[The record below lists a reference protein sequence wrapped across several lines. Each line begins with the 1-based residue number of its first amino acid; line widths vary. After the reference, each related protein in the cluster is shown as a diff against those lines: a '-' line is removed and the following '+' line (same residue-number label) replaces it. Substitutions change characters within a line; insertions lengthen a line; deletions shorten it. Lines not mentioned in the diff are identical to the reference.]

1 MKPTRL
7 LLPIALT
14 AAVLAADTPA
24 QTTRPAAATRPERP
38 TRADFERQ
46 YNVVIDNNIFLRERG
61 RSTSRPSW
69 TERSATQPA
78 TVPGAPAPSEEQ
90 SYALTGVVFEG
101 SDLRAY
107 FENLRDNTIVRVE
120 PGETIAGGR
129 IVEIAVDAVAYE
141 SRGNLAWIEIGHD
154 LTGTTRV
161 AATQPAAATQPT
173 GTQTDPRLQSVEER
187 MRANARRARGQ

>member
-7 LLPIALT
+7 LLPIAFA

-24 QTTRPAAATRPERP
+24 QTTRPARP

-69 TERSATQPA
+69 TERPATQPA
-78 TVPGAPAPSEEQ
+78 TAPAPSEEQ

-154 LTGTTRV
+154 LTGATRV
-161 AATQPAAATQPT
+161 AATQPAAVTQPA
-173 GTQTDPRLQSVEER
+173 GTQTDPRLQSVEEQ
-187 MRANARRARGQ
+187 MRARARRSRGQ